1 MPIEVKSSN
10 IRSISYNPETEVLV
24 VEYLNGSMYEYLK
37 VPSSIYE
44 GLVESE
50 SKGSFMNRMVK
61 GTYEYVK
68 IQ

>member
-37 VPSSIYE
+37 VPSYIYD

-50 SKGSFMNRMVK
+50 SKGSFMNKLVK
-61 GTYEYVK
+61 GTYEYIK

>member
-1 MPIEVKSSN
+1 MSIEVQSSN

-24 VEYLNGSMYEYLK
+24 VEYLSGSMYEYLK
-37 VPSSIYE
+37 VPSHIYD

-61 GTYEYVK
+61 GTYGYVK
-68 IQ
+68 LK

>member
-50 SKGSFMNRMVK
+50 SKGSFMNRMIK
-61 GTYEYVK
+61 GTYGYVK